1 MTPGPQPPDEAV
13 VELARQLADDVLLP
27 GALETDAAETVPRAR
42 LDALADAGL
51 YGLTGP
57 VDAGG
62 MGADHATTCAVIE
75 ALASGCLTTAFVW
88 TQHLNAVRAASTT
101 TSPSVRALAGPL
113 CDGRVRAG
121 VALAGAR
128 SGPSSLQAVRGDGGW
143 LLEGAAQWISG
154 WGRIDVIH
162 AAARA
167 DERTVVWGLVD
178 ADPRLATE
186 RQPLVALNATATVGV
201 AFDGLFVPD
210 ERVTAI
216 VPYEDPDPAEPAK
229 LRVHAS
235 FALGVAARATRMIG
249 PSPLDD
255 ELVACRS
262 ALDSADAG
270 GMPAARAHASDLAL
284 RAAVALM
291 SVVGSRSLL
300 RAEHPQRLAR
310 EALFVSVYA
319 ARPSVRSAYLER
331 LGAAPLG

>member
-1 MTPGPQPPDEAV
+1 MTPTPQPPDTAIV
-13 VELARQLADDVLLP
+13 GLARRLADDVLFP

-42 LDALADAGL
+42 LDALAAAGL
-51 YGLTGP
+51 YGLTGASD
-57 VDAGG
+57 VGG
-62 MGADHATTCAVIE
+62 MGADHATTCAVVE

-88 TQHLNAVRAASTT
+88 TQHLNAVRAASAT

-113 CDGRVRAG
+113 CSGRMRAG

-128 SGPSSLQAVRGDGGW
+128 AGPSSLHATRGDGGW

-162 AAARA
+162 TAARA
-167 DERTVVWGLVD
+167 DERTVVWGLVE
-178 ADPRLATE
+178 ADPRLERE
-186 RQPLVALNATATVGV
+186 RQALVALNATATVGV
-201 AFDGLFVPD
+201 AFDGIFLPD
-210 ERVTAI
+210 DLVTAI

-235 FALGVAARATRMIG
+235 FALGVAARATRMMG

-262 ALDSADAG
+262 ALDVADAG
-270 GMPAARAHASDLAL
+270 TMPAARAQASELAL

-300 RAEHPQRLAR
+300 RAEQPQRLAR

-319 ARPSVRSAYLER
+319 ARPPVRSAFLER
-331 LGAAPLG
+331 LGVAPPG